1 MESHE
6 LMEGGMN
13 FKGRKKDTTTR
24 QQDGKDRVQK
34 EQRKINQNN
43 SQNEK
48 EKGEN
53 DMIMM
58 IRTCQSSTESHC
70 QWL

>member
-1 MESHE
+1 MK
-6 LMEGGMN
+6 GGMN
-13 FKGRKKDTTTR
+13 FKGRKKDTTTW

-53 DMIMM
+53 YMIMM
-58 IRTCQSSTESHC
+58 IGTCQSSTESHC